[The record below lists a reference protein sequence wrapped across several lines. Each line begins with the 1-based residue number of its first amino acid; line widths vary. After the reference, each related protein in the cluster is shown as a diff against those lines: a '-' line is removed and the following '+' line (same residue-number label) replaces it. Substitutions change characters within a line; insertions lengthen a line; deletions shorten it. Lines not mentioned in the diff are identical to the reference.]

1 VNKKLYLITPP
12 DYYYNQAFSV
22 LLINTT
28 PEEKEI
34 IQDWLAKND
43 KEIVLYLYD
52 NLDDISWLINVLKQV
67 KTAYINV
74 DNATDISY
82 HYISYLVSHINITWY
97 SEKIDFSV
105 INKDR
110 VRNINEYMA
119 RNWLD

>member
-1 VNKKLYLITPP
+1 MITPP

-28 PEEKEI
+28 TEEKEI

-82 HYISYLVSHINITWY
+82 HYISYLISHINITWY

-105 INKDR
+105 INKDQ